1 MKIWRKVSMF
11 FAATAVLSGCA
22 SDMSEMA
29 TVEHVDLER
38 FMGDWYV
45 IASIPTFIEKGAHN
59 AIENYSLNDDG
70 SIATRFTFR
79 KDGFDGKEKEYH
91 PKGFVT
97 DTESNAIWGM
107 RFVWPIKADYRIIYL
122 DEDYSVTV
130 VGRNKRDF
138 VWIMARDPQISEQTY
153 DQLIDFIVSNGYDA
167 SKLRRVP
174 QQW

>member
-1 MKIWRKVSMF
+1 MKLWRKISMS
-11 FAATAVLSGCA
+11 FAAAAVLTGCA
-22 SDMSEMA
+22 TDMPELA

-45 IASIPTFIEKGAHN
+45 IANIPTFIEKGAHN
-59 AIENYSLNDDG
+59 AIENYSMNDDG
-70 SIATRFTFR
+70 TIATRFTFR
-79 KDGFDGKEKEYH
+79 KDGFDGKEKEYN

-122 DEDYSVTV
+122 EEDYSVTV
-130 VGRNKRDF
+130 IGRNKRDY

-153 DQLIDFIVSNGYDA
+153 DDLVDFIVSNGYDA
-167 SKLRRVP
+167 SKLQRVP